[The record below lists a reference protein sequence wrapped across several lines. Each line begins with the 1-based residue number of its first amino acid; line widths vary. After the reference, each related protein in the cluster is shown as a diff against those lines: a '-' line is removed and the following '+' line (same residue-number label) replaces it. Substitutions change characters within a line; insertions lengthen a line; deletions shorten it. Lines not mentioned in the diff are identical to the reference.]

1 MVELLSVRQT
11 AHSPEPKHQENHPE
25 FVPCTPSGVM
35 A

>member
-25 FVPCTPSGVM
+25 FVRVPRP